1 MTSYFQRIEQ
11 AQRRIEESV
20 LRVKQHE
27 TSIMARVKQIQEIA
41 EVTYQGV
48 DWHTLLGELKKKEK
62 NVEPSVNWGRDGF

>member
-27 TSIMARVKQIQEIA
+27 TSIMARVKHR
-41 EVTYQGV
+41 G
-48 DWHTLLGELKKKEK
+48 K
-62 NVEPSVNWGRDGF
+62 NDKN